1 MIELKQELKLAPH
14 LILTP
19 QLKLILKIYQLS
31 TVELNELI
39 VKEAQSNPFLEI
51 EYKDLP
57 QDISSEKNSQEILD
71 IEEFLSKA
79 YLLREDATYGEEDEF
94 SWEKILRSQET
105 LFDHL
110 IWQIRMKDFSEFE
123 RKVAEFI
130 ISNLDEKGYLTLTI
144 EEISKEFNISVEK
157 VEKIRRKIMFLDP
170 VGVASRDVKECLCVQ
185 LEFMG
190 YPPDSMPYL
199 LIQKHFEELDKGI
212 DYFSQTYGY
221 KKEDLEE
228 AFNIIKRLDPFP
240 ARNYFD
246 VSSVYIEPDLL
257 FYKED
262 SEWKVEVLKDKIIK
276 VRLNPNYERLL
287 NTLKKYKLEKKEKKF
302 LKEKFKDAQ
311 LLLKA
316 LDSRYTSLYKVG
328 KAILDYQVEF
338 LEKGYKYLKPMTLKI
353 IAETTGLHES
363 TISRIVNS
371 KYVQTPLGLFPLKF
385 FFSTGYKKE
394 GEEVVSAKVV
404 KEYIKEL
411 ISKEDPKKPLSDSA
425 ICKILKEK
433 YGIDIARRT
442 VAKYREELG
451 IPSSRE
457 RKKL

>member
-19 QLKLILKIYQLS
+19 QLKLILKVYQLS

-130 ISNLDEKGYLTLTI
+130 VSNLDEKGYLTLTI

-185 LEFMG
+185 LEFME
-190 YPPDSMPYL
+190 YPPDSLPYL

-338 LEKGYKYLKPMTLKI
+338 LEKGYKYLKPMTLKV

-425 ICKILKEK
+425 ICKVLKEK

>member
-19 QLKLILKIYQLS
+19 QLKLILKVYQLS

-190 YPPDSMPYL
+190 YPPDSLPYL
-199 LIQKHFEELDKGI
+199 LIQKHFEELDKGV

-425 ICKILKEK
+425 ICKVLKEK